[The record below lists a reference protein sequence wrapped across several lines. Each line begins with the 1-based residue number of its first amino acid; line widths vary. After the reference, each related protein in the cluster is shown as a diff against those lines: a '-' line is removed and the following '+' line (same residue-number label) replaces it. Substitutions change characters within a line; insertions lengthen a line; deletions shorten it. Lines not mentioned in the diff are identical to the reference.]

1 MKKND
6 FKMLESIG
14 SVLSKDEL
22 RAIVGGGENLKRGPK
37 EGSPVKR
44 IMNDCENKREGQACT
59 GGDLDDPIIGV
70 CKSSPY
76 NNELECRPNSVG

>member
-14 SVLSKDEL
+14 SALSKEEL
-22 RAIVGGGENLKRGPK
+22 RAIVGGGENLQRRPK
-37 EGSPVKR
+37 EGPPVKR
-44 IMNDCENKREGQACT
+44 IMNECENKREGQACT

-70 CKSSPY
+70 CKPNPY
-76 NNELECRPNSVG
+76 NHELECR

>member
-14 SVLSKDEL
+14 SALSKEEL
-22 RAIVGGGENLKRGPK
+22 RAIVGGGEYLKRRPK
-37 EGSPVKR
+37 EGPPVKR

-59 GGDLDDPIIGV
+59 EGELDDLVIGV
-70 CKSSPY
+70 CKPNPY
-76 NNELECRPNSVG
+76 NHELECSPKGMV

>member
-22 RAIVGGGENLKRGPK
+22 RAIVGGGENLKLRPK

>member
-14 SVLSKDEL
+14 SVLSKEEL

-37 EGSPVKR
+37 KGSPAKR
-44 IMNDCENKREGQACT
+44 MDDCENKREGQACT
-59 GGDLDDPIIGV
+59 GGDLDDPVIGV
-70 CKSSPY
+70 CKPSPY
-76 NNELECRPNSVG
+76 NGELECR

>member
-22 RAIVGGGENLKRGPK
+22 RAIVGGGENLQRRPK
-37 EGSPVKR
+37 EGSLAKR
-44 IMNDCENKREGQACT
+44 IMNDCGNKREGQACT
-59 GGDLDDPIIGV
+59 EGDLNDPIIGV
-70 CKSSPY
+70 CKPSPY
-76 NNELECRPNSVG
+76 NGELECRPNSVG